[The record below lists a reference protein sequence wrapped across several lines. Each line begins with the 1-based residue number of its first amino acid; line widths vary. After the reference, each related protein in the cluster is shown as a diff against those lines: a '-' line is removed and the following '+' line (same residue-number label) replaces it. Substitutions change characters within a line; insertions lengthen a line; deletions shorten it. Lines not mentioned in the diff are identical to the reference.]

1 MFWCGSPAA
10 LTNQFNQYST
20 GPFFLA
26 LTALLCALPFI
37 VILLYAY
44 RFRGYN

>member
-10 LTNQFNQYST
+10 LTNQFKYYFKF
-20 GPFFLA
+20 PLLA
-26 LTALLCALPFI
+26 LAALLSALPFI
-37 VILLYAY
+37 VILLYAH